1 MLYRT
6 EWKSPLGE
14 LILMATKDKL
24 CLCDWKYRKMR
35 ASIDRR
41 IHDHYK
47 TEIREESNEIIIE
60 TSRQLNDYFEK
71 KRTHFDIPLELIGT
85 EFQQRVWQ
93 ELQRIPFGKTIS
105 YLQLSKNLG
114 DEKAIRAA
122 ATANGANVISILI
135 PCHRVIGFDGA
146 LTGYAGGLVA
156 KKKLIQ
162 LESKLEQKDLFDP
175 TQ

>member
-14 LILMATKDKL
+14 LILMATEDKL

-35 ASIDRR
+35 ASIDTR
-41 IHDHYK
+41 ILDYYK
-47 TEIREESNEIIIE
+47 TEEREESNEVINE
-60 TSRQLNDYFEK
+60 TIHQLNDYFEK

-93 ELQRIPFGKTIS
+93 ELQRISYGKTIS

-122 ATANGANVISILI
+122 ATSNGANGISILI
-135 PCHRVIGFDGA
+135 PCHRVIGSDGS
-146 LTGYAGGLVA
+146 LTGYAGGLPA
-156 KKKLIQ
+156 KKKLLIIEGSGQ
-162 LESKLEQKDLFDP
+162 RELF
-175 TQ
+175 

>member
-6 EWKSPLGE
+6 EWKSPVGE
-14 LILMATKDKL
+14 LILMATEDKL

-35 ASIDRR
+35 ASIDKR
-41 IHDHYK
+41 ILVHFK
-47 TEIREESNEIIIE
+47 TEVREERNEIINE
-60 TSRQLNDYFEK
+60 TINQLNDYFDK
-71 KRTHFDIPLELIGT
+71 KRNEFDIALELIGR

-93 ELQRIPFGKTIS
+93 ELQRISYGKTIS
-105 YLQLSKNLG
+105 YLHLSKNLG

-122 ATANGANVISILI
+122 ATANGANGISILI
-135 PCHRVIGFDGA
+135 PCHRVIGSDDS
-146 LTGYAGGLVA
+146 LTGYAGGLSA

-175 TQ
+175 IK

>member
-14 LILMATKDKL
+14 LILMATDDKL

-35 ASIDRR
+35 ASIDKR
-41 IHDHYK
+41 ILDHYK
-47 TEIREESNEIIIE
+47 TEIREESNEIINE
-60 TSRQLNDYFEK
+60 TIHQLNDYFEK

-93 ELQRIPFGKTIS
+93 ELQRISYGKTIS

-122 ATANGANVISILI
+122 ATANGANGISILI
-135 PCHRVIGFDGA
+135 PCHRVIGSDGA
-146 LTGYAGGLVA
+146 LTGYAGGLSA
-156 KKKLIQ
+156 KKKLLIIEGSGQ
-162 LESKLEQKDLFDP
+162 RELF
-175 TQ
+175 

>member
-14 LILMATKDKL
+14 LILMATEDKL

-35 ASIDRR
+35 ASIDKR
-41 IHDHYK
+41 ILDHYK
-47 TEIREESNEIIIE
+47 TEVREESNEIINE
-60 TSRQLNDYFEK
+60 TIHQLNDYFEK

-93 ELQRIPFGKTIS
+93 ELQRIPYGKTIS

-122 ATANGANVISILI
+122 ATANGANGISILI
-135 PCHRVIGFDGA
+135 PCHRVVRSDGS
-146 LTGYAGGLVA
+146 LGGYAWGLDRKQA
-156 KKKLIQ
+156 L
-162 LESKLEQKDLFDP
+162 LARESDSLP
-175 TQ
+175 